1 TGGGTPT
8 PVHPV
13 TMVGY
18 DTFGSTTE
26 ASDAN
31 GNVTTTAFDPEGRPL
46 SVTSP
51 RYTPPGGTPITAVA
65 TRTYNPLGQV
75 AMATDP
81 LGHQTTYTY
90 DQLGNLATT
99 TAPNGGVTHDTYDTL
114 GDRLSETDPNGALAT
129 RTYDYVG
136 RPIRIAKLDGQGT
149 VLSSR
154 SATLDSNGNPLTTT
168 DARGNTVRYTYDA
181 MNRLSTEV
189 QPVTPTS
196 SITTSFGYDAA
207 GNRTRFT

>member
-1 TGGGTPT
+1 MTTPAG
-8 PVHPV
+8 V
-13 TMVGY
+13 TTSYGY
-18 DTFGSTTE
+18 DNVGEKTTVTDG
-26 ASDAN
+26 A
-31 GNVTTTAFDPEGRPL
+31 GNTTTTSYDFAGR
-46 SVTSP
+46 VTKALLP
-51 RYTPPGGTPITAVA
+51 DGTAGTA
-65 TRTYNPLGQV
+65 
-75 AMATDP
+75 
-81 LGHQTTYTY
+81 TY
-90 DQLGNLATT
+90 D
-99 TAPNGGVTHDTYDTL
+99 
-114 GDRLSETDPNGALAT
+114 GA
-129 RTYDYVG
+129 G

-207 GNRTRFT
+207 GNRTRFTDGRSNPFITTYNSWNLPESTIEQVRADFTVAKEHV